1 MLIIIIN
8 RSKACESQ
16 MPKAKSPGAK
26 SKIERIFKILF
37 LSFIFI
43 LDILSFFNK
52 RKKSRKLDSKIPIP
66 NSSLSGFGILNG
78 WVTAIGES
86 SRSVEIMNILLD
98 RMRIFFKNFNRFY
111 FN

>member
-43 LDILSFFNK
+43 LDILSFFKQKIKKKEKNK
-52 RKKSRKLDSKIPIP
+52 KLDSKIPIRTEF
-66 NSSLSGFGILNG
+66 GF
-78 WVTAIGES
+78 
-86 SRSVEIMNILLD
+86 
-98 RMRIFFKNFNRFY
+98 
-111 FN
+111 

>member
-43 LDILSFFNK
+43 LDILSFFKQKIKKKEKKQKIGFQNSDSDGIRILVYHRIRNSK
-52 RKKSRKLDSKIPIP
+52 RL
-66 NSSLSGFGILNG
+66 GIG
-78 WVTAIGES
+78 YRRVQP
-86 SRSVEIMNILLD
+86 
-98 RMRIFFKNFNRFY
+98 
-111 FN
+111 